1 MQQQQQLKKVEQ
13 QEKNFQL
20 LNDLMVEDDK
30 EKESLKLKLDS
41 AEGLYSFRCS
51 SSLAHS

>member
-1 MQQQQQLKKVEQ
+1 MLQQQQLKKSDL

-20 LNDLMVEDDK
+20 LSDLMEEDDK

-41 AEGLYSFRCS
+41 AEGMHFFADIL
-51 SSLAHS
+51 